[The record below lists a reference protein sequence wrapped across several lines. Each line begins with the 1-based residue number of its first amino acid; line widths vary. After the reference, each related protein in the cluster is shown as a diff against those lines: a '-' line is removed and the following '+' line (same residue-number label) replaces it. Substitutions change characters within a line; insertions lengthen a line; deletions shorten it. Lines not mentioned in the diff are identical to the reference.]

1 MRINNRRLKNSM
13 LEIGNIGKDP
23 TGGFTRLAFSPEYN
37 IAARRLGQMMEDAGL
52 KVNQD
57 PLGTVFG
64 RRDGEDDS
72 LPAIMFGSHLDT
84 VKNGGFFDGLLGI
97 MAGLEVINTLN
108 DLGKTT
114 KYPLELV
121 AFNAEEGSEMGGT
134 FASRVMAGLVS
145 PDDQYLQEHLP
156 EYNLSREDLV
166 NARRD
171 LDKIKAFIEVHIE
184 QGTVLESE
192 QIPIGI
198 VNGIAGITRYKVNI
212 FGEANHSGTTPMKL
226 RKDALVT
233 AAELILKVEAM
244 ALELGEPF
252 VATIG
257 TLAVKPGAVNVI
269 PGEVE
274 LIIELRD
281 LDQNRIETAGEKI
294 TALAAELNVDIRV
307 EKIVNKTPVKTD
319 ENISRLIESACKRLD
334 ISGRPILSGAGH
346 DAKEIARKVPT
357 GMIFVPSI
365 AGKSHCPEEKTDWE
379 DIYLGTE
386 VLLETII
393 SISDKG

>member
-1 MRINNRRLKNSM
+1 MRINNERLKNSM

-23 TGGFTRLAFSPEYN
+23 TGGITRLAFSPEYN

-64 RRDGEDDS
+64 RRDGEDDT

-108 DLGKTT
+108 DLGRTT

-134 FASRVMAGLVS
+134 FASRVMAGLIS

-233 AAELILKVEAM
+233 AAELILRVEAM

-281 LDQNRIETAGEKI
+281 LDQNKIETAGEKI
-294 TALAAELNVDIRV
+294 TALAAELNADLRV

-393 SISDKG
+393 FISDNG

>member
-1 MRINNRRLKNSM
+1 MRINKERLKNRL

-23 TGGFTRLAFSPEYN
+23 AGGITRLAFSPEYN
-37 IAARRLGQMMEDAGL
+37 TAARRLQEMMEEAGL
-52 KVNQD
+52 RVKQD
-57 PLGTVFG
+57 PLGSLFG
-64 RRDGEDDS
+64 RRAGEDDA

-84 VKNGGFFDGLLGI
+84 VKNGGLFDGLLGI
-97 MAGLEVINTLN
+97 MAGLEVMETLN
-108 DLGKTT
+108 DLEIMTQT
-114 KYPLELV
+114 PLELV

-134 FASRVMAGLVS
+134 FASRVMAGLIS

-156 EYNLSREDLV
+156 KYNLKPADLAA
-166 NARRD
+166 ARRD
-171 LDKIKAFIEVHIE
+171 LTEIKAFIEVHIE

-198 VNGIAGITRYKVNI
+198 VDGIAGITRYRVNI
-212 FGEANHSGTTPMKL
+212 FGEANHSGTTPMRL

-233 AAELILKVEAM
+233 AAKLILEVEEIATTI
-244 ALELGEPF
+244 GEPF

-257 TLAVKPGAVNVI
+257 TLEIKPGAVNVI

-281 LDQNRIETAGEKI
+281 LDQNKIEVAGERI
-294 TALAAELNVDIRV
+294 IASADQMNDEIRIAR
-307 EKIVNKTPVKTD
+307 IVNKTPVKTA
-319 ENISRLIESACKRLD
+319 EKIAKLIESACKRLD
-334 ISGRPILSGAGH
+334 ISGRRILSGAGH

-365 AGKSHCPEEKTDWE
+365 AGKSHCPEEKTNWE

-386 VLLETII
+386 VLLETIL
-393 SISDKG
+393 SI

>member
-1 MRINNRRLKNSM
+1 MRINKERLKNSM
-13 LEIGNIGKDP
+13 LEIGSIGKEP
-23 TGGFTRLAFSPEYN
+23 TGGITRLAFSTEYDK
-37 IAARRLGQMMEDAGL
+37 AARRLSQIMEAAGL
-52 KVNQD
+52 KVKQD
-57 PLGTVFG
+57 PLGSVFG
-64 RRDGEDDS
+64 RQAGQDNS

-84 VKNGGFFDGLLGI
+84 VKNGGLFDGTLGI
-97 MAGLEVINTLN
+97 MVGLEVINTLN
-108 DLGKTT
+108 DLGVTT
-114 KYPLELV
+114 QNPLELV

-134 FASRVMAGLVS
+134 FASRVMAGLIS

-156 EYNLSREDLV
+156 KYNLKPEDLV
-166 NARRD
+166 AARRD
-171 LDKIKAFIEVHIE
+171 LDEIKAFIEVHIE

-192 QIPIGI
+192 NISIGI

-212 FGEANHSGTTPMKL
+212 CGEANHSGTTPMKL

-233 AAELILKVEAM
+233 AARLILEIEDI

-252 VATIG
+252 VATVG
-257 TLAVKPGAVNVI
+257 TLEVKPGAVNVI

-281 LDQNRIETAGEKI
+281 LDQNKIEVAGERIIASADQMNGDIRIE
-294 TALAAELNVDIRV
+294 R
-307 EKIVNKTPVKTD
+307 IVNKTPVKTD
-319 ENISRLIESACKRLD
+319 SEISRVIEEACKKLE
-334 ISGRPILSGAGH
+334 IPGRPILSGAGH

-386 VLLETII
+386 VLLETIL
-393 SISDKG
+393 SI